1 MTGGEL
7 TAAQIRAL
15 LHELG
20 RRLQAAGAHGD
31 VKLVGGAALIL
42 QGIGNR
48 STADIDASY
57 ADPTTIHAV
66 VADMAA
72 DYDLA
77 PDWLN
82 TNASAFV
89 PDNATWVDIEQ
100 LDGLTIQA
108 ADTETLL
115 AMKSPPNATKTPS
128 TSPGSCADSTSPTPP
143 TPSTS
148 PTTNTANTPSHSPPD
163 ATTTSSSST
172 TPSTPPPP
180 SNPSPNPNHAYTPH
194 DRCQRHKLV
203 LRTPV

>member
-48 STADIDASY
+48 PTADIDASY

-115 AMKSPPNATKTPS
+115 AMKIAAERDKDTLDIARLLRRLNITNAANAVDLAYDKYGEHSIPLAAGRDNYLIVVDDALDAATALESQPEPES
-128 TSPGSCADSTSPTPP
+128 RIYPT
-143 TPSTS
+143 
-148 PTTNTANTPSHSPPD
+148 
-163 ATTTSSSST
+163 
-172 TPSTPPPP
+172 
-180 SNPSPNPNHAYTPH
+180 
-194 DRCQRHKLV
+194 
-203 LRTPV
+203 

>member
-48 STADIDASY
+48 PTADIDASY

-115 AMKSPPNATKTPS
+115 AMKIAAERDKDTLDIARLLRRLNITSAANAVDLAYDKYGEHSIPLAAGRDNYLIVVDDALDAATALESQPEPES
-128 TSPGSCADSTSPTPP
+128 RIYPT
-143 TPSTS
+143 
-148 PTTNTANTPSHSPPD
+148 
-163 ATTTSSSST
+163 
-172 TPSTPPPP
+172 
-180 SNPSPNPNHAYTPH
+180 
-194 DRCQRHKLV
+194 
-203 LRTPV
+203 

>member
-7 TAAQIRAL
+7 TAAQIWAL

-31 VKLVGGAALIL
+31 IKLVGGAALIL

-48 STADIDASY
+48 PTADIDASY
-57 ADPTTIHAV
+57 ADPHTIHAV

-72 DYDLA
+72 DYDVA
-77 PDWLN
+77 PDWFN

-115 AMKSPPNATKTPS
+115 AMKIAAERDKDTLDIARLLRRLNITIAADAVDLAYDKYGEHSVPLAAGRDNYLIVVDDALDAATALQPETDK
-128 TSPGSCADSTSPTPP
+128 
-143 TPSTS
+143 
-148 PTTNTANTPSHSPPD
+148 
-163 ATTTSSSST
+163 
-172 TPSTPPPP
+172 
-180 SNPSPNPNHAYTPH
+180 
-194 DRCQRHKLV
+194 
-203 LRTPV
+203 

>member
-48 STADIDASY
+48 PTADIDASY
-57 ADPTTIHAV
+57 ADPHTIHTV

-115 AMKSPPNATKTPS
+115 AMKIAAERDKDTLDIARLLRRLNITNA
-128 TSPGSCADSTSPTPP
+128 ADAVNLAYDKYGEHSIPLAAGRDNYLIVVDDALDAATALESRTGPEAGRYPT
-143 TPSTS
+143 
-148 PTTNTANTPSHSPPD
+148 
-163 ATTTSSSST
+163 
-172 TPSTPPPP
+172 
-180 SNPSPNPNHAYTPH
+180 
-194 DRCQRHKLV
+194 
-203 LRTPV
+203 